1 MTEDLWS
8 AVTTAVIVP
17 VTLRA
22 WPAGLTDGPLPLRF
36 SAGGGV
42 AMSDRAAR
50 ASYFNAHTA
59 RVLYGPP
66 DAGSGGSAPGPP
78 DSGPR
83 RGHCWLG
90 PDHEDLLPT
99 RVTALEVLSYGI
111 TGAGR
116 ALVIVHL
123 CLPTKDP
130 LAELQEL
137 TVPRKVGV
145 GNRLLDLLESGS
157 AGLPLADVIEPV
169 DGMVRPFAVT
179 LAVPQGELPDG
190 PFGPSF
196 PWQPLQQ
203 WLFAFASARTA
214 GLFPA
219 DPEDGS
225 LLDGFV
231 RLSQDWSAMVLR
243 DGVAFVGRKPATESP
258 YLRDA
263 ADAYVRSIYLDAFLL
278 GLIQQAELDAIMGR
292 LAGLGGPLDRLAD
305 LLALEEDVSRFRNTY
320 WWQHLT
326 SHGTGNRLLV
336 EFQRQQAI
344 PRLFEQ
350 VVRELDDYSR
360 HATLRADRQEQRQLG
375 RVNVLLSVLTVLTVP
390 MTLLQ
395 VMIDAKVPLSWPWR
409 LAVVGG
415 SAVILLLILMRL
427 NRRR

>member
-1 MTEDLWS
+1 MT
-8 AVTTAVIVP
+8 AAVIVP

-22 WPAGLTDGPLPLRF
+22 WPTGLTEGPLPLRF
-36 SAGGGV
+36 SAG
-42 AMSDRAAR
+42 ARAASADRAAR
-50 ASYFNAHTA
+50 ASYFNTHTA
-59 RVLYGPP
+59 QVLYGP
-66 DAGSGGSAPGPP
+66 AGAGPGSSTSGKPLAGRA
-78 DSGPR
+78 R

-90 PDHEDLLPT
+90 PEREDLLPT
-99 RVTALEVLSYGI
+99 RVTAVEVLSYGAV
-111 TGAGR
+111 GAGR
-116 ALVIVHL
+116 AMVIAHL

-137 TVPRKVGV
+137 TMPRKASVS
-145 GNRLLDLLESGS
+145 NRLLDLLEC
-157 AGLPLADVIEPV
+157 AGAGFPLAGVIEPV
-169 DGMVRPFAVT
+169 GGMVRPFAIT
-179 LAVPQGELPDG
+179 LAVPQRGVPDG

-196 PWQPLQQ
+196 PWDPLQQ

-219 DPEDGS
+219 DPEDNS
-225 LLDGFV
+225 LLEGFV

-243 DGVAFVGRKPATESP
+243 DGASFVGRRPATESP

-278 GLIQQAELDAIMGR
+278 GLIQRAEMDAIMER
-292 LAGLGGPLDRLAD
+292 LAGLGDPLDRLPD

-336 EFQRQQAI
+336 EFQHQQAI
-344 PRLFEQ
+344 PQLFEQ

-360 HATLRADRQEQRQLG
+360 HATLRADRQEQRQLA

-395 VMIDAKVPLSWPWR
+395 VMIDAHVSLSWTWR
-409 LAVVGG
+409 LVIAGG
-415 SAVILLLILMRL
+415 SAVVLLLVFRRL